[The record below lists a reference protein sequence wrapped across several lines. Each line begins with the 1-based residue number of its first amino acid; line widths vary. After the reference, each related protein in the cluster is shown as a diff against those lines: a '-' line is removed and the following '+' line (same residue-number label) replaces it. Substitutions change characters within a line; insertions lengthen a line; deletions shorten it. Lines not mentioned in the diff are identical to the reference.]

1 MVNIVVLL
9 SDGDIKDLEIKLK
22 SEDRNKPFNNIIRYK
37 KKFAK
42 FTDNINIGKGKITE
56 INTWNISGEKLVA
69 YGYLKGSNKNNHEL
83 PIIDESKDNKIYYD
97 DIIIVKLNNNNILLD
112 FKTEEY
118 ETMYNDLFYNKNNDL
133 SDEESSDI
141 EPTEN
146 ELDDDSFHASDDDD
160 TDDDINLEDDDCDGF
175 DYDKE
180 NDDDEDDNKSSVIV
194 KNKKNNKNGIIN
206 LLDDEDPVIN
216 TKIEY
221 VEHDITNDL
230 VTYDENDSYN
240 DIRTSNINIFTTLI
254 SEDKAKQIEESI
266 YKYSKDISKNR
277 NILPLW
283 TNDVFK
289 HIYKNKSISLY
300 TNINNKSYIN
310 NLSLIEKIKKNKINI
325 DNIAFMTFQELFPEH
340 WKKILDEQNK
350 RYKLM
355 WEDEQE
361 AMTDQFKC
369 GRCKQRKCTYYE
381 LQTRSA
387 DEGMTTFITCLTC
400 GNFWKN

>member
-37 KKFAK
+37 KKFSQ

-69 YGYLKGSNKNNHEL
+69 YGYLKGDNKNNHEL
-83 PIIDESKDNKIYYD
+83 PIIDDTKNSKLYYE

-112 FKTEEY
+112 FKTEDY
-118 ETMYNDLFYNKNNDL
+118 ESMYNDLFCNKNNDL
-133 SDEESSDI
+133 SESETSDI
-141 EPTEN
+141 EPTED
-146 ELDDDSFHASDDDD
+146 ELDIDSVIISDDDD
-160 TDDDINLEDDDCDGF
+160 DVNFEDDDGF
-175 DYDKE
+175 
-180 NDDDEDDNKSSVIV
+180 DDDEEDTESVI
-194 KNKKNNKNGIIN
+194 KNNKKNGIIN
-206 LLDDEDPVIN
+206 LLDDEDHSIN
-216 TKIEY
+216 NNIEY

-230 VTYDENDSYN
+230 LKYDENDSYN

-254 SEDKAKQIEESI
+254 TQDKAKQIEESI
-266 YKYSKDISKNR
+266 YNYSKDISKKR

-310 NLSLIEKIKKNKINI
+310 NVTLIEKIKKNKINI
-325 DNIAFMTFQELFPEH
+325 DNLAFMTFQELFPEH

>member
-37 KKFAK
+37 KKFSQ

-69 YGYLKGSNKNNHEL
+69 YGYLKGDNKNNHEL
-83 PIIDESKDNKIYYD
+83 PIIDDTKNSKLYYE

-112 FKTEEY
+112 FKTEDY
-118 ETMYNDLFYNKNNDL
+118 ESMYNDLFCNKNNDL
-133 SDEESSDI
+133 SESETSDI
-141 EPTEN
+141 EPTED
-146 ELDDDSFHASDDDD
+146 ELDNDSVIISDDDD
-160 TDDDINLEDDDCDGF
+160 DDDDDVNFEDDDGF
-175 DYDKE
+175 
-180 NDDDEDDNKSSVIV
+180 DDDEEDTESVI
-194 KNKKNNKNGIIN
+194 KNNKKNGIIN
-206 LLDDEDPVIN
+206 LLDDEDHSIN
-216 TKIEY
+216 NNIEY

-230 VTYDENDSYN
+230 LKYDENDSYN

-254 SEDKAKQIEESI
+254 TQDKAKQIEESI
-266 YKYSKDISKNR
+266 YNYSKDISKKR

-310 NLSLIEKIKKNKINI
+310 NVTLIEKIKKNKINI
-325 DNIAFMTFQELFPEH
+325 DNLAFMTFQELFPEH

>member
-37 KKFAK
+37 KKFSQ

-56 INTWNISGEKLVA
+56 INTWNISGEKLIA

-133 SDEESSDI
+133 SDNELSDI
-141 EPTEN
+141 EHN
-146 ELDDDSFHASDDDD
+146 DDNISVSDEDDIDNDFDDNIDDD
-160 TDDDINLEDDDCDGF
+160 TGDGF

-180 NDDDEDDNKSSVIV
+180 NDDDDDKSSSII
-194 KNKKNNKNGIIN
+194 KNKNVLIN
-206 LLDDEDPVIN
+206 LLDDEPIIN
-216 TKIEY
+216 NKIEY
-221 VEHDITNDL
+221 EEHDITNELL
-230 VTYDENDSYN
+230 VYNENDTYN
-240 DIRTSNINIFTTLI
+240 DIRNNNIDIFSKLLPENI
-254 SEDKAKQIEESI
+254 SKKIELSI
-266 YKYSKDISKNR
+266 YNYSKDISKIR
-277 NILPLW
+277 NVLPLW
-283 TNDVFK
+283 TNDIFK

-300 TNINNKSYIN
+300 TNINSKSYIN
-310 NLSLIEKIKKNKINI
+310 NKLLIDKIIKNKISI
-325 DNIAFMTFQELFPEH
+325 DNIAHMSSQEIFPEY

-369 GRCKQRKCTYYE
+369 GKCKKKKCTYYE

>member
-37 KKFAK
+37 KKFSQ

-69 YGYLKGSNKNNHEL
+69 YGYLKGDNKNNHEL
-83 PIIDESKDNKIYYD
+83 PIIDDTKNSKLYYE

-112 FKTEEY
+112 FKTEDY
-118 ETMYNDLFYNKNNDL
+118 ESMYNDLFCNKNNDL
-133 SDEESSDI
+133 SESETSDI
-141 EPTEN
+141 EPTED
-146 ELDDDSFHASDDDD
+146 ELDNDSVIISDDDD
-160 TDDDINLEDDDCDGF
+160 DDDDVNFEDDDGF
-175 DYDKE
+175 D
-180 NDDDEDDNKSSVIV
+180 DEEDTESVI
-194 KNKKNNKNGIIN
+194 KNNKKNGIIN
-206 LLDDEDPVIN
+206 LLDDEDHSIN
-216 TKIEY
+216 NNIEY

-230 VTYDENDSYN
+230 LKYDENDSYN

-254 SEDKAKQIEESI
+254 TQDKAKQIEESI
-266 YKYSKDISKNR
+266 YNYSKDISKKR

-310 NLSLIEKIKKNKINI
+310 NVTLIEKIKKNKINI
-325 DNIAFMTFQELFPEH
+325 DNLAFMTFQELFPEH

>member
-37 KKFAK
+37 KKFSQ

-69 YGYLKGSNKNNHEL
+69 YGYLKGDNKNNHEL
-83 PIIDESKDNKIYYD
+83 PIIDDTKNSKLYYE

-112 FKTEEY
+112 FKTEDY
-118 ETMYNDLFYNKNNDL
+118 ESMYNDLFCNKNNDL
-133 SDEESSDI
+133 SESETSDI
-141 EPTEN
+141 EPTED
-146 ELDDDSFHASDDDD
+146 ELDNDSVIISDDDD
-160 TDDDINLEDDDCDGF
+160 VNFDDDDGF
-175 DYDKE
+175 D
-180 NDDDEDDNKSSVIV
+180 DDEEYTESVI
-194 KNKKNNKNGIIN
+194 KNNKKNGIIN
-206 LLDDEDPVIN
+206 LLDDEDHSIN
-216 TKIEY
+216 NNIEY

-230 VTYDENDSYN
+230 LKYDENDSYN

-254 SEDKAKQIEESI
+254 TQDKAKQIEESI
-266 YKYSKDISKNR
+266 YNYSKDISKKR

-310 NLSLIEKIKKNKINI
+310 NVTLIEKIKKNKINI
-325 DNIAFMTFQELFPEH
+325 DNLAFMTFQELFPEH